1 MPAGRV
7 TDRSDIAGGRMVFA
21 KCQKLTYISD
31 TEVVMQT
38 LADQIMKRASTL
50 PEGAP
55 IAAKGLLHLGSR
67 AAVDQALSRLVRRG
81 RLLRAGRGVYMR
93 PLESRFGARTPS
105 IEKVVRAVS
114 EQRGEVVASNGAA
127 AANALGLTTQVPIRM
142 VYLTNGKSRIFSV
155 GKQTV
160 EFQHAPAWQLL
171 LADRSAGEA
180 VRALAWLGPEKAGT
194 ALETLKRK
202 LGPSAFG
209 ELVSVGPRLPTWLAR
224 SVSQAAHV

>member
-1 MPAGRV
+1 
-7 TDRSDIAGGRMVFA
+7 
-21 KCQKLTYISD
+21 
-31 TEVVMQT
+31 MQV
-38 LADQIMKRASTL
+38 LADQIMERASTL

-55 IAAKGLLHLGSR
+55 IAAKALLHLGTR

-81 RLLRAGRGVYMR
+81 RLMRAGRGVYMR
-93 PLESRFGARTPS
+93 PVESRFGSRTPS
-105 IEKVVRAVS
+105 VETVVRAVS

-142 VYLTNGKSRIFSV
+142 VYLTTGRSRTFSV

-171 LADRSAGEA
+171 LADRPAGEA
-180 VRALAWLGPEKAGT
+180 VRALAWLGPEKAGM

-202 LGPSAFG
+202 LGPSAFR
-209 ELVSVGPRLPTWLAR
+209 ELVSVRPRLPTWLAR
-224 SVSQAAHV
+224 SVSQAAHA

>member
-1 MPAGRV
+1 MKRRDSTGPVAE
-7 TDRSDIAGGRMVFA
+7 
-21 KCQKLTYISD
+21 CQKQNYISD
-31 TEVVMQT
+31 TETIMQV
-38 LADQIMKRASTL
+38 LAEQIMERVRAL

-55 IAAKGLLHLGSR
+55 VAAKGLLHLGSR

-81 RLLRAGRGVYMR
+81 RLVRAGRGVYMR
-93 PLESRFGARTPS
+93 PLESRFGSRTPS
-105 IEKVVRAVS
+105 VETVVRAVS

-142 VYLTNGKSRIFSV
+142 VYLTNGKSRLLNV

-160 EFQHAPAWQLL
+160 EFKHAPAWQLL
-171 LADRSAGEA
+171 LADRPAGEA
-180 VRALAWLGPEKAGT
+180 VRALAWLGPEKAAT
-194 ALETLKRK
+194 ALEALKRK
-202 LGPSAFG
+202 LGPAAFG

>member
-7 TDRSDIAGGRMVFA
+7 SDRSDIAGGRMVFA

-105 IEKVVRAVS
+105 IEKVGSSMSPQQTRS
-114 EQRGEVVASNGAA
+114 GA
-127 AANALGLTTQVPIRM
+127 G
-142 VYLTNGKSRIFSV
+142 
-155 GKQTV
+155 
-160 EFQHAPAWQLL
+160 PATRELP
-171 LADRSAGEA
+171 AGNL
-180 VRALAWLGPEKAGT
+180 R
-194 ALETLKRK
+194 
-202 LGPSAFG
+202 
-209 ELVSVGPRLPTWLAR
+209 
-224 SVSQAAHV
+224 